1 MKGLFVKDL
10 CLMRELKKMVL
21 IIIFISAIFT
31 FSGTDSSFL
40 TGYIVVLTSLLS
52 GMTISYDEMNNGM
65 AFLMTLPVT
74 RKQYV
79 KEKYLTGIVMILIGI
94 VYSFAINMARI
105 LVSSEAT
112 NLNDLFITFMIFG
125 VVGIIMLSFSIPV
138 DLKFGAE
145 KGRIMFFFG
154 VMIVVFTIF
163 LGLRFLEKYSPE
175 KKEAVIQWINEA
187 LSGPMIY
194 PACVICVIGV
204 VGISY
209 VIGCRIMEKKEF

>member
-10 CLMRELKKMVL
+10 CLMRELKKVVL
-21 IIIFISAIFT
+21 IIIFISAVFT

-94 VYSFAINMARI
+94 AYSFALNMVRI
-105 LVSSEAT
+105 FVTEESA
-112 NLNDLFITFMIFG
+112 NLNDVFITFMIFG

-145 KGRIMFFFG
+145 KGRLMFILG
-154 VMIVVFTIF
+154 VMIVFFTIF
-163 LGLRFLEKYSPE
+163 LGMRFLEKCSPE

-187 LSGPMIY
+187 LAGPMIY
-194 PACVICVIGV
+194 PVCVVCAIGV
-204 VGISY
+204 VGISF